1 MRGTGGTADVASAML
16 DMLEIDRNLYKDI
29 FSVEELEAELVRWR
43 AEWAPQVRE
52 GFISFRP

>member
-43 AEWAPQVRE
+43 AE
-52 GFISFRP
+52 